1 MFENHVSFEGNESYI
16 PTPCLPIRFEN
27 HVSFE
32 GNIAGEK
39 NGSKEWL
46 FENHVSFE
54 GNEARE
60 WRESNPQEVENHVSF
75 EGNEAQAKLNEAT
88 WLSFDAKKRA
98 VTQCFDMLHSSLFD
112 FSLC

>member
-1 MFENHVSFEGNESYI
+1 MIYENHVSFEGNEAMMM
-16 PTPCLPIRFEN
+16 PRDPE
-27 HVSFE
+27 VE
-32 GNIAGEK
+32 
-39 NGSKEWL
+39 

-54 GNEARE
+54 GNEATLYRLAYAGE
-60 WRESNPQEVENHVSF
+60 YENHVSF
-75 EGNEAQAKLNEAT
+75 EWDEAQAKLNEAT

>member
-1 MFENHVSFEGNESYI
+1 MIDG
-16 PTPCLPIRFEN
+16 
-27 HVSFE
+27 
-32 GNIAGEK
+32 K
-39 NGSKEWL
+39 NSCR

-54 GNEARE
+54 GNEASAYVDGRDHKF
-60 WRESNPQEVENHVSF
+60 ENHVSF
-75 EGNEAQAKLNEAT
+75 EWDEAQAKLNEAT

>member
-1 MFENHVSFEGNESYI
+1 MPEILFENHVSFEGNDANRDLTEI
-16 PTPCLPIRFEN
+16 VN
-27 HVSFE
+27 V
-32 GNIAGEK
+32 
-39 NGSKEWL
+39 

-54 GNEARE
+54 GNEATLYRLAYAGE
-60 WRESNPQEVENHVSF
+60 YENHVSF
-75 EGNEAQAKLNEAT
+75 EWDEAQAKLNEAT